1 MFRAILSIIV
11 FALTALS
18 IVIVEERSLFDTR
31 ALVQIDPIPE
41 TERLIGEKRYADADE
56 YLSYFMHFD
65 YVKDNSK
72 AIELD
77 RFLKEK
83 RGSLEYRGEKIL
95 EGIFEGKSDEDIG
108 KISAIVSDF
117 LIIGDIRDL
126 VIEGSNYINDRDVD
140 KIIVALST
148 LGVLSTASTIY
159 SF

>member
-95 EGIFEGKSDEDIG
+95 EGI
-108 KISAIVSDF
+108 
-117 LIIGDIRDL
+117 
-126 VIEGSNYINDRDVD
+126 
-140 KIIVALST
+140 
-148 LGVLSTASTIY
+148 
-159 SF
+159 